1 MTFIKNTN
9 KNTYLLAIS
18 LLTFTILLKDTT
30 YIQTIMTFTEGLST

>member
-18 LLTFTILLKDTT
+18 LLTFTILLKDTN